1 MHAFAFSGTGERKML
16 LSESEGKFSY
26 EEWNEACQMAEEA
39 CRGDNDDDED
49 EGGVRL
55 EAGGEAMDI
64 DAQAE
69 GEHLEKWLRS
79 VVRRKVEYEQRWKSA
94 T

>member
-1 MHAFAFSGTGERKML
+1 ML

-39 CRGDNDDDED
+39 CWGEDEEED

-55 EAGGEAMDI
+55 EAEGEAMDI

>member
-1 MHAFAFSGTGERKML
+1 ML

-26 EEWNEACQMAEEA
+26 EKWNEACRMAEEA
-39 CRGDNDDDED
+39 CWGDDDDED

-55 EAGGEAMDI
+55 EAEGEAMDI

-69 GEHLEKWLRS
+69 GEHLEKWLRT

>member
-1 MHAFAFSGTGERKML
+1 VHVFAFSGSRKML
-16 LSESEGKFSY
+16 LSESEGNFSY

-39 CRGDNDDDED
+39 CCGEDDGED
-49 EGGVRL
+49 EGGIKLDV
-55 EAGGEAMDI
+55 EGDAMDI

-69 GEHLEKWLRS
+69 AESLDKWLRS
-79 VVRRKVEYEQRWKSA
+79 VVKSKVEHEQRWRSA